1 MFYNFTI
8 MHYIDLICYFPCHV
22 SVNKPTPSKDRS
34 RIVYYSLLGILQFT
48 GIELDQG
55 NS

>member
-1 MFYNFTI
+1 MNLLY
-8 MHYIDLICYFPCHV
+8 HSICV
-22 SVNKPTPSKDRS
+22 SVNRPTPSKDRG